1 MSKISRGFL
10 WGLLLIVLMFVAA
23 CSPKAKPVPT
33 AGQGAGEA
41 GAASEQVLE
50 TQPAGVSGDTGNAA
64 AQKTP
69 QVPEDVPVMDG
80 AYKLQ
85 VARAGAYVIFQ
96 VDGSI
101 DDVVTFY
108 EAELPNYGWHK
119 VSSPDTITGSTASI
133 LRENEAGDKL
143 NLYMQRNDLGDFVS
157 ITIAVQRTP

>member
-1 MSKISRGFL
+1 MSKIGRVLF
-10 WGLLLIVLMFVAA
+10 WGLLLIFLIFVAA

-33 AGQGAGEA
+33 AGQGAGKTEA
-41 GAASEQVLE
+41 AGEQVLE

-85 VARAGAYVIFQ
+85 IARAGAYVMFQ
-96 VDGSI
+96 VDGTI
-101 DDVVTFY
+101 DDVVNFY
-108 EAELPNYGWHK
+108 IAELPNYGWHT
-119 VSSPDTITGSTASI
+119 VSSPDTVTGSTASI

-143 NLYMQRNDLGDFVS
+143 NLYMQRNDLGGFVT